1 MAEAILESSVVANGV
16 RFHYGTQG
24 SGPLVLLV
32 HGFPERWFS
41 WRSQISALAAAGYRV
56 VAPDLRG
63 YGLSDKPRGGYEI
76 TNLALDIAQIIR
88 ALGEDHAT
96 VIGHDWGGAITWE
109 TVSRH
114 PDVVSRY
121 AVLNCPHPAVMR
133 RAFLSSAAQL
143 RRSWYM
149 FAFNVP
155 WLPERLLSRDGG
167 AAVAKAF
174 RAMAVDRSRF
184 TRELLA
190 PFCESAARP
199 EDVAPMLAYYRQ
211 AIRSAF
217 RPWTVAPY
225 PIIDRPGL
233 LLWAEEDKALGL
245 ELLAPHSRVARD
257 LRIQRIPGCGH
268 FSTQEQPETVNRHLL
283 HWLEETDDHSSAKRR
298 AAIGVNGPELDPI

>member
-1 MAEAILESSVVANGV
+1 MREEILETSVVANGV
-16 RFHYGTQG
+16 RFHYAAQG

-41 WRSQISALAAAGYRV
+41 WRRQIPALAAAGYRV

-63 YGLSDKPRGGYEI
+63 YGLSDKPTDGYEI
-76 TNLALDIAQIIR
+76 TNLALDIARLIP
-88 ALGEDHAT
+88 ALGADQAT

-114 PDVVSRY
+114 PEAVSRF
-121 AVLNCPHPAVMR
+121 AVLNCPHADVMR
-133 RAFLSSAAQL
+133 RTLLRSSEQL

-155 WLPERLLSRDGG
+155 WLPERLIARDGG
-167 AAVAKAF
+167 ASLAKMF
-174 RAMAVDRSRF
+174 RSMAVDRRNF
-184 TRELLA
+184 TAEALA
-190 PFCESAARP
+190 PYRASVARP
-199 EDVAPMLAYYRQ
+199 EDVAPMLEYYRQ
-211 AIRSAF
+211 ALRLAL
-217 RPWTVAPY
+217 RPSKVAPY
-225 PIIDRPGL
+225 PVIDRPGL

-268 FSTQEQPETVNRHLL
+268 FSMLEQPEAVNRHLL
-283 HWLEETDDHSSAKRR
+283 HWLEDTDVTAVRSA
-298 AAIGVNGPELDPI
+298 APPSA